1 MNFTAI
7 MRNTQ
12 KISTRIF
19 ATIYVALLQLP
30 DLLRRAWK
38 NRRDLAPVLGR
49 YAIAFMLGALSMVI
63 IFRDR
68 DAKAN
73 RETVPAP
80 TAAAVD
86 IMEAPEVHELTP
98 EELAAEQARQMEA
111 MQQAAIQREAQAMA
125 RVLYGTAL
133 HNSREAQ
140 KAVCWCIINRTE
152 STLFPNSIEE
162 VCSQPVQWMGYSDD
176 NPVTQELYDVAL
188 EVVQTWHDG
197 GIRMFSKEYLFL
209 TWAEHEIILRTTFN
223 ESGNTRYYHVDG

>member
-1 MNFTAI
+1 MNLSAT
-7 MRNTQ
+7 MRTTQ
-12 KISTRIF
+12 KVFSTLF
-19 ATIYVALLQLP
+19 VWTLQLP
-30 DLLRRAWK
+30 DLIRSAWK
-38 NRRDLAPVLGR
+38 NRRSLARLIGR
-49 YAIAFMLGALSMVI
+49 YVIAFLLGALSMVI

-73 RETVPAP
+73 RETAP
-80 TAAAVD
+80 VAAAVE
-86 IMEAPEVHELTP
+86 IMETPEIHELTP
-98 EELAAEQARQMEA
+98 EELAEEQARQMEA
-111 MQQAAIQREAQAMA
+111 MQQTVIRREAQAMA
-125 RVLYGTAL
+125 KVLYGTAL

-152 STLFPNSIEE
+152 STLFPNTIEE
-162 VCSQPVQWMGYSDD
+162 VCAQPVQWMGYSDD

-223 ESGNTRYYHVDG
+223 EGSNTRYYHVDG